1 MKATLYFASLTKSLA
16 KSWAT
21 FLIVIFTTYT
31 ASAAVW
37 EDTNS
42 WSLEYEQK
50 FTEWMGSS
58 AVREGMFNNPGSPYY
73 GVNTDC
79 ADTAYAFR
87 AVFAFE
93 NKLPFAITNPSGSR
107 EPSKTLNN
115 RTNKFDYAGT
125 ENKRVV
131 ALITEIGDSVGT
143 ENLTRYDT
151 FPTAIKTIKGG
162 TLFTY
167 KIKARFGKFIR
178 HTYNIKEVNPVAT
191 FDVIYSTQANQAK
204 RGDLL
209 RRRDRE
215 FENLPDD
222 PWGFRKFRWP
232 EHLGKDLSVIPAELG
247 ASNEQYVL
255 AASMSTGAFFKYVAK
270 QLATTTE
277 TAGERLNR
285 VFNSVCLESQAR
297 IMYVNEG
304 LEYARQTNNA
314 CMDYAKFDAYS
325 TPARD
330 AALKDMYLKFEQ
342 AFKDAQSQGGV
353 DPRIMS
359 FAEYI
364 FKGKG
369 TVEAE
374 LLAACPINY
383 RSGVNINIGLL
394 WSRLKNGR
402 LSSHPNDIVEV
413 RWGEITKPLT
423 KCKRWY

>member
-1 MKATLYFASLTKSLA
+1 MKTTLYFVSLTKFLA

-58 AVREGMFNNPGSPYY
+58 AVREGMFTNLGSPYY

-232 EHLGKDLSVIPAELG
+232 EHLGKDLSVIPVELG

-369 TVEAE
+369 AVEAE

-394 WSRLKNGR
+394 WSRLKNRR